1 MFSIN
6 RPAVYAASAALFAA
20 LLISCGSSSSEQS
33 TTPIETAAP
42 AVEEAEEV
50 EEISTDTGK
59 PAVAETEELA
69 SETVGTSATSASEA
83 SKASAD
89 KASSSTERLPMP
101 RVSTDRASEVA
112 SLALEIGQKL
122 PTTSLAALRADEA
135 ASDVCSGFNDA
146 EAKKHC
152 NSAIYSV
159 EAICDEAAALIPS
172 TGVLAPSTGVLAERG
187 LGDAEECTVYFK
199 AMLVAVAD
207 RGRAAEMCDRL
218 GDEEQI
224 NICQVWAAAL
234 NTESD
239 DICGFAGSERE
250 MCLAGLVK
258 FIGDLW
264 GELVTPMLEAIA
276 DADCGDSSSDVERD
290 RCIAVA
296 TIAPAF
302 EAACELAADD
312 SEIEDCLRV
321 MAPAADFIIAY
332 MDVSFAAAAPC
343 YESYEEEL
351 ERLDCTAISMLFAS
365 KAFCGQLPS
374 LFGEADSSRCVSQ
387 DQICD
392 NLSSIYTVDS
402 ERCLEVVSLTAEG
415 CEELSDRTE
424 KESCQIAE
432 KGCSAISVI
441 SRRDDCLAAI
451 EGVNILFECTEVS
464 GANNSA
470 DISETAAC
478 LRNLDES

>member
-1 MFSIN
+1 M
-6 RPAVYAASAALFAA
+6 FAA
-20 LLISCGSSSSEQS
+20 LLISCGSSSPEQS
-33 TTPIETAAP
+33 SIPAETVAP
-42 AVEEAEEV
+42 AVEEV
-50 EEISTDTGK
+50 EEAPADTSK
-59 PAVAETEELA
+59 PVVAETEELA
-69 SETVGTSATSASEA
+69 SETSETVGTSETSA
-83 SKASAD
+83 SKASKASTD
-89 KASSSTERLPMP
+89 KASSSTERFSMP
-101 RVSTDRASEVA
+101 RVSTDRANEVA

-122 PTTSLAALRADEA
+122 PTTSLAALRADET
-135 ASDVCSGFNDA
+135 ASDVCSGFNNA

-159 EAICDEAAALIPS
+159 DAICDEAAALIPS
-172 TGVLAPSTGVLAERG
+172 TGVLAPSTGVLAEGG

-199 AMLVAVAD
+199 AMIVAIAD
-207 RGRAAEMCDRL
+207 RSRAAEMCSRL

-264 GELVTPMLEAIA
+264 SELMTPMLEAIA
-276 DADCGDSSSDVERD
+276 DADCEASSSDLERD

-296 TIAPAF
+296 AIAPAF
-302 EAACELAADD
+302 EAVCELVADMADD
-312 SEIEDCLRV
+312 SEIEIEIEIEDCQRI
-321 MAPAADFIIAY
+321 MAPMIDFLIAF

-343 YESYEEEL
+343 YESYEEAL
-351 ERLDCTAISMLFAS
+351 DRLDCMAISMLFAS
-365 KAFCGQLPS
+365 KAFCSQMPS
-374 LFGEADSSRCVSQ
+374 SAGEADSSRCFSLEE
-387 DQICD
+387 ICD
-392 NLSSIYTVDS
+392 NLSSIYDSDS
-402 ERCLEVVSLTAEG
+402 ERCLEAMNLAAEG
-415 CEELSDRTE
+415 CEELPDSTE
-424 KESCQIAE
+424 QESCQIAE
-432 KGCSAISVI
+432 KGCNAINVI

-451 EGVNILFECTEVS
+451 RGVNVLFECTEAR
-464 GANNSA
+464 GA